1 MLQNIEKLV
10 GLKAPDPESSL
21 FRVFGNN
28 LPVQFIELDKVRP
41 LKHEAL
47 KELFAV
53 LVHILPIIK
62 CFKRETPTLHFRA
75 IVAFF
80 DRHDENRVI
89 E

>member
-1 MLQNIEKLV
+1 MLQNIEKLI

-28 LPVQFIELDKVRP
+28 LPVEFIELDKVGP

-47 KELFAV
+47 KQLFAV
-53 LVHILPIIK
+53 LIHVLRIIK
-62 CFKRETPTLHFRA
+62 GFEGQTPTLHFRA

-80 DRHDENRVI
+80 D
-89 E
+89 